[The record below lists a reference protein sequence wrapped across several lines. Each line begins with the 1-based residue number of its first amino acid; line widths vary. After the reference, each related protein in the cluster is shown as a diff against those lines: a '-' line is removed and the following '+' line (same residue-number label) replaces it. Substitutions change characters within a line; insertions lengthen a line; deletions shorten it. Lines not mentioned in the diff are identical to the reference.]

1 MLRSRKI
8 LCRPNEGEVVGRT
21 RWQGIL
27 KCQVGPQ
34 SLVWSLESACRWIPF
49 VSQRWEELERNGRNE
64 RADVAVRRPGKLL
77 GTSVPVSAW
86 GQHTSSLLQ
95 VILELQPGEPAL
107 LLSNSFELTTTEQT
121 FLPNKVWARGG
132 STVVHV
138 QFKLQHTGLFLKFL
152 LTVLL
157 VLL

>member
-1 MLRSRKI
+1 M
-8 LCRPNEGEVVGRT
+8 
-21 RWQGIL
+21 
-27 KCQVGPQ
+27 GPQ

-77 GTSVPVSAW
+77 GTSVPVSAL
-86 GQHTSSLLQ
+86 GQHPSSLLQ

-121 FLPNKVWARGG
+121 FLPNKV
-132 STVVHV
+132 
-138 QFKLQHTGLFLKFL
+138 
-152 LTVLL
+152 
-157 VLL
+157 